1 MKHQL
6 NVSITAAMLALILA
20 GCSYSTAASTA
31 ASAVS
36 ESATSTVQ
44 TVVSNNVSTETSS
57 DSDGVYT
64 DRDLEQSANL
74 TNAVYETLQN
84 DTDITI
90 TEEGVYVISG
100 TATNASIIVE
110 ANDTAKVQ
118 IVLDGASI
126 TNTDSPAI
134 YVKSADKVFITTT
147 SSDNTLTVNGTF
159 TADGETNLDA
169 VIYSKDDLVL
179 NGTGTLTISSTANGI
194 SCKDDLKVTGGTYNI
209 TSTED
214 AIEVN
219 DSISICAGNFT
230 IKTSKDGLHCE
241 YEEDTTV
248 GSILITGGTFDI
260 TAGDD
265 GIQAVTVLQIDD
277 GTFNISAAEGLEATE
292 VIINGGTISISA
304 SDDGINAASKSSG
317 MSVYVE
323 INDGD
328 ITIVMGSGDTDAVDA
343 NGSIYVNGGNI
354 SITGN
359 SSFDY
364 DVSGE
369 LNGGTVTVNG
379 QVITTMPSAMMGGGG
394 KNGMGRQ

>member
-20 GCSYSTAASTA
+20 GCSSSTAASTA

-394 KNGMGRQ
+394 KGGMGRQ